1 MYVCLEEDKKVK
13 NTTQIHVTVLRRQAL
28 VFRPTKRDLIALL
41 THTECRIFLN
51 FRQLFFRET
60 PLRFMV
66 LWMRLVR
73 TTKITDRPPY
83 TTECLT
89 TLPTAGCSFGER
101 IKVSNGEGREPLN
114 TRPLPGLD
122 FSGTVQLV
130 YMS

>member
-83 TTECLT
+83 IHH
-89 TLPTAGCSFGER
+89 R
-101 IKVSNGEGREPLN
+101 
-114 TRPLPGLD
+114 
-122 FSGTVQLV
+122 
-130 YMS
+130 MSYYYSSDSWLFFRRKN